1 MGLVAS
7 RFGPGAALD
16 LLDRPDS
23 LHLALDF
30 VRKRASP
37 WPPEPIRSIGVG
49 LTQRA
54 LARADENEG
63 GARGLWLRALNF
75 LGLGFDS

>member
-7 RFGPGAALD
+7 RFGARAALD

-23 LHLALDF
+23 PHLALDF

-37 WPPEPIRSIGVG
+37 WPPEPIRSIGAG

-63 GARGLWLRALNF
+63 WRGLWLRTLDF